1 MNKQLQDP
9 EEGCLPAIIL
19 LTILYS
25 VVAGTAFILY
35 SIFYS

>member
-1 MNKQLQDP
+1 MHKHFTDN
-9 EEGCLPAIIL
+9 EGCLPAIIL